1 MSEMESHQR
10 GKEGIRKTR
19 EEATIAI
26 RVREGGSSE
35 GVGQQRR

>member
-10 GKEGIRKTR
+10 GKEGIRKTC
-19 EEATIAI
+19 EEATTAI
-26 RVREGGSSE
+26 WVREGGSWE